1 MKKLLAMFV
10 FLGSCSAPVPAAEP
24 THWLIVSVVMVDG
37 SYQSMAVK
45 HKSMSDCEK
54 DIPKAL
60 DMVKRNKEAISGY
73 VVVCSR
79 VSDMGEAS

>member
-1 MKKLLAMFV
+1 MRNLIAALT
-10 FLGSCSAPVPAAEP
+10 LCSCTYPVPAAEP
-24 THWLIVSVVMVDG
+24 THWLIVSVVMTDG

-45 HKSMSDCEK
+45 HKNMETCEK

-60 DMVKRNKEAISGY
+60 EMIQRNKEAIAGY
-73 VVVCSR
+73 VVVCSK